1 MNVRDLGG
9 LPTTDGGTT
18 VPGRLLRS
26 ENLQELTPGD
36 VARLVDEIGLDDGRG
51 PALHE
56 RGAIEGPAPLDAL
69 AGVRHAHHPV
79 LREFLDVSDTVKA
92 ALVTEAA
99 QADRERYPDDPM
111 CGHYLGYLEN
121 RPEEVVGA
129 LRSIATAP
137 GAAIVHCA
145 AGKDRTGVIVALALT
160 VAGVEP
166 EAVVAD
172 YAASDERIEAII
184 ERLSRS
190 KMYAGGVNGT
200 PVRAHAPRAE
210 TMKAFLEQLGA
221 ALRRRGDLAGRQRV
235 HRGRARPAPR
245 QAQASVTAWSVPAS
259 STFTTRSLSPT
270 SCSRMESLIAPLGI
284 AIGDWLAEWDK
295 MREDRDRGKLT
306 IAGLVRADAVRPRH
320 RARARPG
327 RRPVAARRGTRRRPY
342 PAVRRTRSRSS
353 NGSGRTAC

>member
-1 MNVRDLGG
+1 VTWIELEGAVNVRDLGG

-36 VARLVDEIGLDDGRG
+36 VARLVDEMGLTTVVDLRSTN
-51 PALHE
+51 E
-56 RGAIEGPAPLDAL
+56 VRVEGPAPLDAL

-99 QADRERYPDDPM
+99 QADRERYPADPM

-172 YAASDERIEAII
+172 YAASEERIEAII

-210 TMKAFLEQLGA
+210 TMKAFLAELGPRYGGAETWLTASGFTAEELGQLRDK
-221 ALRRRGDLAGRQRV
+221 LRRA
-235 HRGRARPAPR
+235 
-245 QAQASVTAWSVPAS
+245 
-259 STFTTRSLSPT
+259 
-270 SCSRMESLIAPLGI
+270 
-284 AIGDWLAEWDK
+284 
-295 MREDRDRGKLT
+295 
-306 IAGLVRADAVRPRH
+306 
-320 RARARPG
+320 
-327 RRPVAARRGTRRRPY
+327 
-342 PAVRRTRSRSS
+342 
-353 NGSGRTAC
+353 